1 MRPGGRRKAE
11 KVRYANHVS
20 VEANPRSGR
29 AAAWLSRHVEVA
41 LGQVDLTLA
50 QYRLLALLDSAAAV
64 PSALA
69 EHLTL
74 SRPSI
79 TAVVDGLV
87 ARDLV
92 RRTPDGQDRRRIRHE
107 LTDAGRA
114 LLVAADD
121 AVETRL
127 GEVLEAL
134 GDPGG
139 TACAREGLRHW
150 TEAMR
155 AFRDRK
161 LARVVP

>member
-1 MRPGGRRKAE
+1 M
-11 KVRYANHVS
+11 N
-20 VEANPRSGR
+20 VEASPRPGR

-41 LGQVDLTLA
+41 LAQVDLTLA

-92 RRTPDGQDRRRIRHE
+92 RRTPDDGDRRRIRHE
-107 LTDAGRA
+107 LTGAGRA
-114 LLVAADD
+114 LLTAADD

-127 GEVLEAL
+127 GDVLDAL
-134 GDPGG
+134 DDPGG
-139 TACAREGLRHW
+139 TACAHKGLAHW
-150 TEAMR
+150 AEAMR